1 MKVLR
6 NGQQVEFSL
15 NAEGDLVQDTPFLA
29 QAGFEMEVRNYM
41 LPLSSGPAD
50 RIIVHAAGL
59 GLARQ
64 MVRMYQATVEEEAAA
79 AAKRAEE
86 DAAWA
91 ARARLAAREQV
102 AQQVANLPSAT
113 LDALRESAHAD
124 RSNLVNLYIGADRK
138 ERIAETD
145 LIIGVIEE
153 EQAERAGLASSEDIL
168 SSFAEVPAHPNG
180 WADIEAATAALKA
193 H

>member
-15 NAEGDLVQDTPFLA
+15 NQDGDLVQDTPFLA
-29 QAGFEMEVRNYM
+29 QAGFEMQVRVYF
-41 LPLSSGPAD
+41 LPLGD
-50 RIIVHAAGL
+50 DDQIIVHAANA

-91 ARARLAAREQV
+91 ARARLAARDQV
-102 AQQVANLPSAT
+102 AAQVSGLPDAILS
-113 LDALRESAHAD
+113 ALRESAHAD
-124 RSNLVNLYIGADRK
+124 RRNLVNLYIGADRK

-153 EQAERAGLASSEDIL
+153 EQAVRAGLASSEDIL
-168 SSFAEVPAHPNG
+168 
-180 WADIEAATAALKA
+180 AAFS
-193 H
+193 